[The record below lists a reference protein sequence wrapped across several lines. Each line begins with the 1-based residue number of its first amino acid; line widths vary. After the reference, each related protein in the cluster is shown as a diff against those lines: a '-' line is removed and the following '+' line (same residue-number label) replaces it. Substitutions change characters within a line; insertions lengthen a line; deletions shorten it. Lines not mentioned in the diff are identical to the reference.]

1 MYTEKNKQTYLEL
14 QKSRLGEEYIYSE
27 KEYPANF
34 TKDDKRIVNS
44 RYSPNNSK
52 ITRKIIMLFVSI
64 IILTLIFARISK
76 DNRSYTTGIFIAIV
90 AFLMAIPLVYI
101 MKVSYYKYLIYF
113 IFLVIFG
120 SIGYGWG
127 IFSIIMNLTLKK
139 KPIMNSNKNL

>member
-1 MYTEKNKQTYLEL
+1 MYTEENKQLYLEL
-14 QKSRLGEEYIYSE
+14 QKSRLGQEYIYSE

-52 ITRKIIMLFVSI
+52 ISGKIIMLFVSI

-76 DNRSYTTGIFIAIV
+76 DNRSYTTGFFIAIV

-101 MKVSYYKYLIYF
+101 MKVAYYEYLIYF
-113 IFLVIFG
+113 ILLVIF
-120 SIGYGWG
+120 SSLGYGWG

-139 KPIMNSNKNL
+139 KPIMNSNKNI

>member
-1 MYTEKNKQTYLEL
+1 MYTEENKQLYLEL
-14 QKSRLGEEYIYSE
+14 QKSRLGQEYIYSE
-27 KEYPANF
+27 KEYPVNF

-52 ITRKIIMLFVSI
+52 ISGKIIMLFVSI

-76 DNRSYTTGIFIAIV
+76 DNRSYTTGFFIAIV
-90 AFLMAIPLVYI
+90 AFLMMIPLVYI

-113 IFLVIFG
+113 ILLVIFG

-139 KPIMNSNKNL
+139 KPIMNSNKNI

>member
-1 MYTEKNKQTYLEL
+1 MYTEENKQLYLEL
-14 QKSRLGEEYIYSE
+14 QKSRLGEEYIYDE

-52 ITRKIIMLFVSI
+52 ISGKIIMLFVSI

-76 DNRSYTTGIFIAIV
+76 DNRSYTIGFFIAIV
-90 AFLMAIPLVYI
+90 AFLMAIPLIYV
-101 MKVSYYKYLIYF
+101 MKVSYYKYLMYF
-113 IFLVIFG
+113 ILLVIFG
-120 SIGYGWG
+120 SLGYGWG

>member
-1 MYTEKNKQTYLEL
+1 MYTEENKQLYLEL
-14 QKSRLGEEYIYSE
+14 QKSRLGQEYIYSE

-52 ITRKIIMLFVSI
+52 ISGKIIMLFVSI

-76 DNRSYTTGIFIAIV
+76 DNRSYTTGFFIAIV

-101 MKVSYYKYLIYF
+101 MKVAYYEYLIYF
-113 IFLVIFG
+113 ILLVIF
-120 SIGYGWG
+120 SSLGYGWG

-139 KPIMNSNKNL
+139 KPIMNSKKNL

>member
-1 MYTEKNKQTYLEL
+1 MYTEENKQLYLEL
-14 QKSRLGEEYIYSE
+14 QKSRLGQEYIYSE

-52 ITRKIIMLFVSI
+52 ISGKIIMLFVSI

-76 DNRSYTTGIFIAIV
+76 DNRSYTTGFFIVIV
-90 AFLMAIPLVYI
+90 AFLMMIPLVYI
-101 MKVSYYKYLIYF
+101 MKVAYYEYLIYF
-113 IFLVIFG
+113 ILLVIF
-120 SIGYGWG
+120 SSLGYGWG

-139 KPIMNSNKNL
+139 KPIMNSNKNI